1 MVSTH
6 SNKKWLRV
14 AVGIGLPVAL
24 FSISLLFLLLG
35 STPPCI
41 FYELTGLYC
50 IGCGTGRALL
60 CLLHGDFFS
69 AFRFQPL
76 LMISLPLIIYYS
88 AKKYIAFVFG
98 HDILPFPKI
107 KNRFVGI
114 FILVVIIAY
123 WILRNLPFFP
133 FYLLAPFPV

>member
-1 MVSTH
+1 MYKY
-6 SNKKWLRV
+6 SNKKLLRI
-14 AVGIGLPVAL
+14 AVGIGVPLGLLSLAL
-24 FSISLLFLLLG
+24 VCLYSG
-35 STPPCI
+35 NTPPCI

-50 IGCGTGRALL
+50 VGCGTGRAFLSM
-60 CLLHGDFFS
+60 LHGNFYA

-76 LMISLPLIIYYS
+76 LFVFLPLIIYYS

-98 HDILPFPKI
+98 RDVLPFPKI
-107 KNRFVGI
+107 QSRFFGI

-123 WILRNLPFFP
+123 LILRNLPFFP